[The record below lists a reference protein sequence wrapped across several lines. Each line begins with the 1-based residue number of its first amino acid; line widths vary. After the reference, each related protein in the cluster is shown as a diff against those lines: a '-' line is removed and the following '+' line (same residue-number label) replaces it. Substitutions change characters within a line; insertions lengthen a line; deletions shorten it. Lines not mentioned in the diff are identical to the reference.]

1 MFWMRIS
8 ADHLYIVD
16 LDGDCHG
23 IYAII
28 KEDGFLVHPRQPE
41 DMEKWI
47 DTMHRWLPV
56 HVAQRTHTTSLSA
69 FNGSCPQLKP
79 YPE

>member
-1 MFWMRIS
+1 MIPMFWMRIS
-8 ADHLYIVD
+8 ADQLYIVD

-28 KEDGFLVHPRQPE
+28 KEDCFLVHPRQPE

-56 HVAQRTHTTSLSA
+56 HVAQRT
-69 FNGSCPQLKP
+69 
-79 YPE
+79 